1 MGGPMIELVCN
12 LHSHTRF
19 SDGEGTHREIAA
31 AAARAG
37 LDVVGVTDH
46 NVWVDGLQGYY
57 GRVLLLVG
65 EEVHDPCRH
74 PQVNHALILGA
85 ERELAR
91 LAASPQ
97 DLIHAAQERGGLVF
111 LAHPVEFSPP
121 WLQSR
126 LGEPALPWVD
136 RGIQGFTGLELWNTM
151 SEFKARLSTPLHA
164 LYYSWFP
171 QRFLRGPFPEA
182 LQWWEQLWLSE
193 IPAVAIGGADAH
205 GHAYRLG
212 LFRRTLFPYEW
223 LFRAVNTHILLE
235 RPLSRRPDEDWL
247 LIRKAL
253 QAGRAW
259 IANDLLGS
267 SHGFRFEARS
277 GHRRAT
283 IGETLRRAGAVQV
296 EAVAPL
302 PGEFRLIRFGN
313 GCVARGRGR
322 AFRHLI
328 LEAGLYRI
336 QVYRRGRLW
345 ILTNPIRVV

>member
-1 MGGPMIELVCN
+1 MIELVCN
-12 LHSHTRF
+12 FHSHTRF

-85 ERELAR
+85 GRELAPW
-91 LAASPQ
+91 AASPQ
-97 DLIHAAQERGGLVF
+97 DLIHAAREAGGLVF
-111 LAHPVEFSPP
+111 LAHPVEFSPR
-121 WLQSR
+121 WLQDR
-126 LGEPALPWVD
+126 LGEPAIPWVD
-136 RGIQGFTGLELWNTM
+136 REIWGFTGLELWNTM
-151 SEFKARLSTPLHA
+151 SEFKARLRTPLHA
-164 LYYSWFP
+164 LYYAMFHH
-171 QRFLRGPFPEA
+171 RFLLGPFPEV
-182 LQWWEQLWLSE
+182 LRWWEQLWMSE

-205 GHAYRLG
+205 GHVYTFG
-212 LFRRTLFPYEW
+212 PFRWTLFPYEW

-235 RPLSRRPDEDWL
+235 HPLSRRAAEDWL
-247 LIRKAL
+247 LIREAL

-267 SHGFRFEARS
+267 SRGFRFEARS

-283 IGETLRRAGAVQV
+283 MGETIRRAGAVQF

-302 PGEFRLIRFGN
+302 PGEFRLIRFGS
-313 GCVARGRGR
+313 GLVARGRGR
-322 AFRHLI
+322 AFRHLT
-328 LEAGLYRI
+328 LE
-336 QVYRRGRLW
+336 
-345 ILTNPIRVV
+345 